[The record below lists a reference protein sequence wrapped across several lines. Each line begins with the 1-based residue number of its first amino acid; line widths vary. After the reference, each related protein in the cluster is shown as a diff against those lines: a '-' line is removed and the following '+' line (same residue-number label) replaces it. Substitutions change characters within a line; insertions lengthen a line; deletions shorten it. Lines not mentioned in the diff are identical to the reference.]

1 MSIISAVRL
10 AKSYGALDV
19 FTDVAFRIAR
29 GEKIALVGPNGAG
42 KTTLLRL
49 IVGLEEPS
57 EGQLVR
63 ARNLRIGYLPQNP
76 SFASTQTLYG
86 EMLTVFADLQAQQQA
101 LLELAQRMATAQDP
115 SKWMARYAA
124 AEERFELAGGYEYEQ
139 RIKRVLSGLGFT
151 PEMYTQPISTLSGG
165 QITRALLA
173 KLLLQ
178 EPELLVLDEP
188 TNYLDLAA
196 REWLEAYLRGWPYSL
211 LVVSHDRYFL
221 NRVASKIWELDHG
234 RLEEYRGN
242 YQSYII
248 QRRERRRAQ
257 ERAYRAQQELIA
269 RTEEFIRRY
278 RAGQRSR
285 EARGRQKRLARL
297 QRLKPPP
304 TEKRLR
310 FQLAAGV
317 RSGEDVLQSK
327 GMRIGYPASAY
338 TPGRK
343 EIHLFDTGEFLIRRG
358 QCIALLGPNGA
369 GKTTFLRTILGEIE
383 PLEGTFRLGAS
394 VQVGYLPQNPKE
406 SDPSATVLE
415 RFLNESG
422 FTVAKARDFLARF
435 LFRGEEVFKEVG
447 SLSGGER
454 ARLALAILSA
464 QGANFLLLDE
474 PTTHLDVLSQ
484 EVLQEVLR
492 QFNGTILFV
501 SHDRYLIDALA
512 THLWVI
518 KDGKLEQFTG
528 NYAAYLEKE
537 RQTERKVKPSKPK
550 LQRPRRTPAQ
560 RTEKHLL
567 ALEQEIENLEAALQE
582 LGQRIE
588 RASIQQDL
596 ARLRSLGQEYQELE
610 ARLMEH
616 LARWEQLMQEEP
628 KA

>member
-221 NRVASKIWELDHG
+221 NRVASKIWELDQG

-537 RQTERKVKPSKPK
+537 RQTERKVKPPKP
-550 LQRPRRTPAQ
+550 QRPRRTPAQ